1 MVVMLGRES
10 CLFLSPFDSNIP
22 TCLGGSDRIVTMWRR
37 PFHCSKDQILCSIC
51 DDPYCRFMIFMSL
64 SLLYLFNSICIHLA
78 HWCVIKLGMNQTLL
92 YITILVPYVVWM
104 NIPLTSPIYDIIGC
118 NYIGIHQCIF
128 KCIIKYVTIHFTV
141 ILVEHPFTSF
151 YHPKNGVHQG
161 SQGVDPG
168 PNRAPPRS
176 ARSGGIWTWRRAFV
190 GPASRWIHRPN
201 KGHKNP

>member
-104 NIPLTSPIYDIIGC
+104 NIPLTSPIYDIIGSNRYTPMYNQMYNQVC
-118 NYIGIHQCIF
+118 Y
-128 KCIIKYVTIHFTV
+128 
-141 ILVEHPFTSF
+141 HPFYRHIGGTSI
-151 YHPKNGVHQG
+151 YVLLPPQEWCPPGVPGGWPRTQ
-161 SQGVDPG
+161 PG
-168 PNRAPPRS
+168 PPALRPERWDMNMAQ
-176 ARSGGIWTWRRAFV
+176 GIRWTCQQMN
-190 GPASRWIHRPN
+190 S
-201 KGHKNP
+201 

>member
-1 MVVMLGRES
+1 MPMPLPPPCNETIWA
-10 CLFLSPFDSNIP
+10 CLK
-22 TCLGGSDRIVTMWRR
+22 MWK
-37 PFHCSKDQILCSIC
+37 PKIE
-51 DDPYCRFMIFMSL
+51 
-64 SLLYLFNSICIHLA
+64 LY
-78 HWCVIKLGMNQTLL
+78 WCVIKLGMNQTVL

-104 NIPLTSPIYDIIGC
+104 NIPITSPIYDIIGC
-118 NYIGIHQCIF
+118 NRYTPMYNQMYNQVC
-128 KCIIKYVTIHFTV
+128 Y
-141 ILVEHPFTSF
+141 HPFYRHIGGTSI
-151 YHPKNGVHQG
+151 YVLLPPQEWCPPG